1 MTTHVYKGVTA
12 YIQNT
17 NEMNLKLSILSEAIF
32 QLHPFIGVNTFD
44 LSDHQAIIRSES
56 FQFIRKNDHLL
67 TNREMHFPEH
77 TPKAYQSLDVET
89 VTIKGQDL
97 VRLYLPVISED
108 AEKVDFMVEESLLHI
123 LDQLFGRDLVA
134 VKAKVGTNTDAF
146 DGLTEDVLL
155 SAERF
160 AQIA

>member
-1 MTTHVYKGVTA
+1 MTTYVYKGVTA

-17 NEMNLKLSILSEAIF
+17 NEMNLKLSLLSEAIF

-67 TNREMHFPEH
+67 TNTEMHFPEH

-108 AEKVDFMVEESLLHI
+108 AEEVDFMVEESLLHI

-134 VKAKVGTNTDAF
+134 VKAKSGTNTQSFDA
-146 DGLTEDVLL
+146 LPETVLR
-155 SAERF
+155 SADRF
-160 AQIA
+160 VAAA